1 MITYISKELAVL
13 IQNAGFLVRERR
25 DVLTDDLAYLAHLAM
40 TLGRF
45 QVSAPERL
53 LPFVPRQHLLQGAQH
68 ERLLSFLTLIDI
80 AYLGQVA
87 EVVLVEREGTVVPQR
102 QEGRELL

>member
-68 ERLLSFLTLIDI
+68 ERLLSFL
-80 AYLGQVA
+80 GQVA